1 MSQGGGDMMFET
13 HPTIFMFLE
22 FIGLGLLLFSLVVIP
37 VIQTPFQNEQ
47 KRKMKCFKL
56 SLIFLSVLTIGD
68 LILGFLPFVEETQVV
83 KNYTTPSFT
92 VSGKN
97 GTVIVTV
104 REKNRHKKEK
114 FIFNENLELMN
125 RKWDEDSGKLT
136 LSFNE
141 EETDNPNSKGAKYN
155 FYKINKELRYKKQDY
170 CLLYQKVK
178 VKHLNGFE
186 WFFET
191 YFNQEYLKKN
201 LRTEV
206 NVTIQKGLIYNNQK

>member
-1 MSQGGGDMMFET
+1 MSKGGEGMMFET

-22 FIGLGLLLFSLVVIP
+22 FIGLGLLLFSLVVTP
-37 VIQTPFQNEQ
+37 VIQTSYQNEKKQ
-47 KRKMKCFKL
+47 KRKCLKVFATSIL
-56 SLIFLSVLTIGD
+56 LLTIGNI
-68 LILGFLPFVEETQVV
+68 ILGFLPFVEETRLV

-92 VSGKN
+92 VSGQN
-97 GTVIVTV
+97 GTLIVTV
-104 REKNRHKKEK
+104 REKNRRKKEK

-125 RKWDEDSGKLT
+125 RKWDEDGGKLT
-136 LSFNE
+136 LSFNKDD
-141 EETDNPNSKGAKYN
+141 TSNPNSKGAKYN

-170 CLLYQKVK
+170 CLIYQKVK

-201 LRTEV
+201 VRTEV